1 MDHFPFPRW
10 AINGLLILFAVMG
23 GMLGHAMREND
34 KGNPITLGR
43 VLLEGGSSGFVG
55 ILVLFLCMEMEFSFP
70 ITGFIVGI
78 LGWAGAVSA
87 IRLLR
92 RFLPERL
99 VTPSA
104 VKDDET

>member
-1 MDHFPFPRW
+1 MDNFPLPRW

-23 GMLGHAMREND
+23 GMLGHTVREND
-34 KGNPITLGR
+34 KGNPISLGR

-55 ILVLFLCMEMEFSFP
+55 VLVLFLCTEMKLSFP

-99 VTPSA
+99 VPPAANRDT
-104 VKDDET
+104 EI